1 MRASILVPALAA
13 ALAAGP
19 WAESAAAQVPPVPL
33 EAGHGSGAAAGSSVD
48 GARQAA
54 GNADTDSAASLRR
67 QALTTM
73 ESLREEIA
81 TLAALRDAQAALVS
95 WNRESAKT
103 GEAPASLPAAL
114 CAETALAAWCPLLPA
129 TFGFSSTEL
138 DHVGG

>member
-19 WAESAAAQVPPVPL
+19 WAESAAAQVPPAPL
-33 EAGHGSGAAAGSSVD
+33 EAGHESGAAAGSSVD
-48 GARQAA
+48 RAPQAA
-54 GNADTDSAASLRR
+54 GNADRDSAASLRR
-67 QALTTM
+67 RALTAM
-73 ESLREEIA
+73 ETLREEIA
-81 TLAALRDAQAALVS
+81 TLQALRDAQAALVS

-114 CAETALAAWCPLLPA
+114 CAEPALAAWCPLLPA
-129 TFGFSSTEL
+129 TFGALSTER